1 MGCWNET
8 CALSGL
14 PIREDDECY
23 MLEFDDVSLIACC
36 GIENFNDYFRHL
48 KSIEFGKYDDCGNI
62 KRVGKAKYKQAPDGR
77 CFILK
82 HFWDFASKDAKA
94 RKVIKDQIK
103 EYKERVDNIDE
114 FLKAYGDLDSD
125 KGETYVPGISIYKKD
140 AKMFEGFIAVLIMM
154 CGLRRNFYTA
164 GYRGAQSTS
173 YAWKTMLDMNK
184 EAQSYLKR
192 TISSKPSNKEVNHH
206 A

>member
-125 KGETYVPGISIYKKD
+125 KGKTYVPGISIYKKD

-164 GYRGAQSTS
+164 GYRGAQSSS

-206 A
+206 V